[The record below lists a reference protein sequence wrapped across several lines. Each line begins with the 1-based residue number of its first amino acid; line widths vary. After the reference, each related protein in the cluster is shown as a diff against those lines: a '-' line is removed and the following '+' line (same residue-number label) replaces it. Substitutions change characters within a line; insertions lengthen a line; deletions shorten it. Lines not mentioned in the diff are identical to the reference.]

1 MDNMSQNIEIGKF
14 GEKIAAN
21 HLKRNG
27 YRILENNFRC
37 KFGEIDIIAL
47 HRDTMVFVEVKTR
60 KNNLFGTPAQSVN
73 QAKQQ
78 RIIKTAFYYLKKHRK
93 FDKNIRFDIV
103 EVWHE
108 DGKIKNTNIIPNA
121 FQLFG

>member
-60 KNNLFGTPAQSVN
+60 KKNLFLTPAHSVN
-73 QAKQQ
+73 KAKKH

>member
-60 KNNLFGTPAQSVN
+60 KNNLFGN
-73 QAKQQ
+73 L
-78 RIIKTAFYYLKKHRK
+78 IKIFVLILLKFGMRMVRLKTLISFQMLFNYLA
-93 FDKNIRFDIV
+93 
-103 EVWHE
+103 E
-108 DGKIKNTNIIPNA
+108 
-121 FQLFG
+121 QLFLLYLYGSII